1 MSDLF
6 KTVLVKDPT
15 ISDITDCLDFS
26 VMSGASSSTYQQYA
40 ANSAS
45 NSSIVFQVQLPST
58 SIVVDRHVLLRSTV
72 NFTINIKNINEA
84 GTGVQ
89 FGVGQEVFN
98 YGLTDSLQS
107 FPLNKLFTTS
117 SASINNMTVTTNTQD
132 VVDALL
138 RLNDS
143 RELYRYN
150 GMTPTLPDQTFGKYA
165 DAILTNANPMSSY
178 NNTSFDLDQIPR
190 GSFALNS
197 CSINHFIPTQA
208 EALDNSNL
216 STGTQNEFWL
226 IYCQVVLTEP
236 ILCLSPFIYG
246 NPTYNCGGLVGIN
259 TITMTLNVDTSAKRF
274 FSTSNPVS
282 TISLGCPDYQT
293 TTGPY
298 INPIKS
304 GNAFANTQLLMHFLS
319 TQPSDRVKT
328 RCVTPYMEFPRFTT
342 VNTASVGLN
351 PGLSTV
357 ITSQSIQ
364 LNQIPDY
371 FIIFARKQMSL
382 QKIQDSASFLSI
394 TNITNNLNNTSG
406 LLSTAT
412 QQDLWRM
419 SVENH
424 STQSWLEF
432 SGQANFNVNSVAGTV
447 VGGSGKTVP
456 TTGSILILSPTRNM
470 SLCDYISSSSIG
482 QYNYQFNLTV
492 FNQYPDTIIPEVVM
506 IAVNSGVFISEAGS
520 SQIST
525 GILTKAQVLETKE
538 ESSVE
543 PYSMGVHKRMIGGNI
558 HNMAMGAM
566 KGHRHMF
573 NKVLHQIKEHARHH
587 VVPALDAVAK
597 SGYARAKRQ
606 IEDFL

>member
-26 VMSGASSSTYQQYA
+26 VMSGASSSTYQQYT

-58 SIVVDRHVLLRSTV
+58 SIVVDRHVLLKSIV
-72 NFTINIKNINEA
+72 NFTIRIVNNDGA
-84 GTGVQ
+84 GNVE
-89 FGVGQEVFN
+89 FGNGLPVFN
-98 YGLTDSLQS
+98 YGLSDSLQS

-150 GMTPTLPDQTFGKYA
+150 GMTPTLPDQTFGSYS
-165 DAILTNANPMSSY
+165 DAILTNANPMSAY

-190 GSFALNS
+190 GAYPLKS
-197 CSINHFIPTQA
+197 CTINHINAAGTTVS
-208 EALDNSNL
+208 DYSNI
-216 STGTQNEFWL
+216 STGTLNESWL
-226 IYCQVVLTEP
+226 IYCQVELTEP

-259 TITMTLNVDTSAKRF
+259 TITMTLNVDSSAKRF
-274 FSTSNPVS
+274 FSTSNPVA
-282 TISLGCPDYQT
+282 TISLGAPSVT
-293 TTGPY
+293 LAGPY
-298 INPIKS
+298 LNPIGT

-319 TQPSDRVKT
+319 TQPSDRIKT
-328 RCVTPYMEFPRFTT
+328 RCVTPYMEFPRFIT
-342 VNTASVGLN
+342 VNTAAGPIASG
-351 PGLSTV
+351 GTTV
-357 ITSQSIQ
+357 ISSQSIQ

-371 FIIFARKQMSL
+371 FIIFARKQMT
-382 QKIQDSASFLSI
+382 QQTIQDTASFLSI
-394 TNITNNLNNTSG
+394 QNITNNLNNTSG

-424 STQSWLEF
+424 STQSWREF
-432 SGQANFNVNSVAGTV
+432 QGLANVNLNSPAGPLYAGT
-447 VGGSGKTVP
+447 GNNIP

-470 SLCDYISSSSIG
+470 SLPDYISSSSIG
-482 QYNYQFNLTV
+482 QYNFQFNLTV
-492 FNQYPDTIIPEVVM
+492 YNQFPTAITPEVVM
-506 IAVNSGVFISEAGS
+506 IAVNSGVFISEQGS
-520 SQIST
+520 SQIAS
-525 GILTKAQVLETKE
+525 GLLTKAQVLETKE
-538 ESSVE
+538 ETSVE
-543 PYSMGVHKRMIGGNI
+543 PYSIGLHKRMIGGNI

-573 NKVLHQIKEHARHH
+573 NKVLHQIRHHAKHH

>member
-58 SIVVDRHVLLRSTV
+58 SIVVDRHVLLKSIV
-72 NFTINIKNINEA
+72 NFTIRIVNND
-84 GTGVQ
+84 GTGVVK
-89 FGVGQEVFN
+89 FGNGDPVFN

-132 VVDALL
+132 VIDALL

-150 GMTPTLPDQTFGKYA
+150 GMTPTLPDQTFGAYQ
-165 DAILTNANPMSSY
+165 DAVLTNANPMSSY

-190 GSFALNS
+190 GSHPLIS
-197 CSINHFIPTQA
+197 CSINHVNPAGTTV
-208 EALDNSNL
+208 LDNSNL
-216 STGTQNEFWL
+216 STGTLNESWL
-226 IYCQVVLTEP
+226 IYCQVELTEP

-259 TITMTLNVDTSAKRF
+259 TITMTLNVDSSAKRF
-274 FSTSNPVS
+274 FSTSNAVS
-282 TISLGCPDYQT
+282 TISLGAPVSSL
-293 TTGPY
+293 TGPY
-298 INPIKS
+298 LNPIAT
-304 GNAFANTQLLMHFLS
+304 GNAFASTQLLMHFLS
-319 TQPSDRVKT
+319 TQPSDRIKT
-328 RCVTPYMEFPRFTT
+328 RCVTPYMEFPRFMT
-342 VNTASVGLN
+342 VNTSSAPLASAAT
-351 PGLSTV
+351 TV
-357 ITSQSIQ
+357 ISSQSIQ

-371 FIIFARKQMSL
+371 FIIFARKQMT
-382 QKIQDSASFLSI
+382 QQTIQDTASFLSI
-394 TNITNNLNNTSG
+394 RNITNNLNNTSG

-412 QQDLWRM
+412 QQDLWRI

-424 STQSWLEF
+424 STQSWREF
-432 SGQANFNVNSVAGTV
+432 QGLANFNVNSVAGTIV
-447 VGGSGKTVP
+447 AGSGKNIP

-470 SLCDYISSSSIG
+470 SLPDYISSSSIG
-482 QYNYQFNLTV
+482 QYNFQFNLTV
-492 FNQYPDTIIPEVVM
+492 YNQFSTAITPEVVM
-506 IAVNSGVFISEAGS
+506 IAVNSGVFISEQGS
-520 SQIST
+520 SQIAS
-525 GILTKAQVLETKE
+525 GLLTKAQVLETKE
-538 ESSVE
+538 ETSVE
-543 PYSMGVHKRMIGGNI
+543 PYSLGLHKRMIGGNI

-573 NKVLHQIKEHARHH
+573 NKVLHQIRQHAKHH
-587 VVPALDAVAK
+587 IVPALDAVAK